1 MYRYMN
7 HLDSEGAG
15 ATAASGFLEALRFLD
30 GVAIF
35 QMADLNAA
43 LSPRVT
49 GYAHQMFLR
58 KEPLRQ
64 RDPLPCS
71 IVAELER
78 LLIRKTD
85 QVQVCI
91 LGQLLLCFHSA
102 SRWGDTQKLQKLH
115 LEKLSE
121 ASLVV
126 GEALGS
132 KTSLTKEAKTRLLP
146 YVAIGSGL
154 SGSQWAEVWL
164 DARVFEL
171 GRDPDPFLPS
181 LSCKTGRWSTTPMS
195 STEACSIMQL
205 PPGFCLRGTC
215 FPGKSTKD

>member
-49 GYAHQMFLR
+49 GYAQ
-58 KEPLRQ
+58 LRQ
-64 RDPLPCS
+64 RDPLPGS

-91 LGQLLLCFHSA
+91 LGQLLSCFHSA
-102 SRWGDTQKLQKLH
+102 SRWGDSQKLQKLH
-115 LEKLSE
+115 LEKSSE

-126 GEALGS
+126 GEALVS